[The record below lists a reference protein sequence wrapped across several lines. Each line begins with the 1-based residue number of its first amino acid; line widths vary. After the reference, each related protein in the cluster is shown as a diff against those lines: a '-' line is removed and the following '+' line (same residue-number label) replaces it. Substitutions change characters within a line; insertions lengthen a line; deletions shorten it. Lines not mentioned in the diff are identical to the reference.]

1 MRVSFRKQ
9 RAEPAVPRLN
19 RWKDQSGERAVM
31 QGGRIRTAK
40 RKVAVRLGV
49 LVTGLAILGWLITTA
64 VTYSSRIVRD
74 LLEIHTITVEGVHH
88 LDKQKVI
95 ELAQVRQG
103 MSLYQVMPTTVEE
116 QIEAHPWIKEAQ
128 VSRVLLHELKIA
140 VIERKTAAIVRSAS
154 QNFLSDE
161 EGHILTKL
169 GQVDDDTFPL
179 VTGVDLDGLLK
190 GTDVVRRSIMSG
202 IELARVIGHTFD
214 GRLRVQAENQ
224 TNLVALIQGVRFRFG
239 EESVEEQ
246 WERFQR
252 VKPTLKSLNFDGVG
266 RGVSEVDLR
275 YDNRIIVREGGG

>member
-1 MRVSFRKQ
+1 MRLSFRK
-9 RAEPAVPRLN
+9 RRTEPAAPRKN
-19 RWKDQSGERAVM
+19 QRKDLQGERAVK
-31 QGGRIRTAK
+31 QAGWRPTPK
-40 RKVAVRLGV
+40 RRVLVRLGV
-49 LVTGLAILGWLITTA
+49 LVTAMTIVGWLATMA
-64 VTYSSRIVRD
+64 VTYSSRMVRE

-95 ELAQVRQG
+95 ELAQVKQG
-103 MSLYQVMPTTVEE
+103 MPLHQLATATIEE
-116 QIEAHPWIKEAQ
+116 QIESHPWIKEAQ
-128 VSRVLLHELKIA
+128 VSRVPFHELRIE
-140 VIERKTAAIVRSAS
+140 VIERKPAAIVRAAS

-161 EGHILTKL
+161 EGHVLTKL

-190 GTDVVRRSIMSG
+190 GTKVVRRSIMSG
-202 IELARVIGHTFD
+202 IELARVVGRTFE
-214 GRLRVQAENQ
+214 GRLRVQTENQ
-224 TNLVALIQGVRFRFG
+224 ANLVAFIQGVRFRFG
-239 EESVEEQ
+239 EEAVEEQ

>member
-1 MRVSFRKQ
+1 MRVSFR
-9 RAEPAVPRLN
+9 RRRGASAAPRLHQ
-19 RWKDQSGERAVM
+19 WTDPSGEKAVIKV
-31 QGGRIRTAK
+31 GRMRTA
-40 RKVAVRLGV
+40 RRQVAVRLGV
-49 LVTGLAILGWLITTA
+49 LVTGVVILGWLITMA
-64 VTYSSRIVRD
+64 VTYSSRIVRE

-95 ELAQVRQG
+95 ELAQIQQG
-103 MSLYQVMPTTVEE
+103 TPLHQVVPAIVEE
-116 QIEAHPWIKEAQ
+116 QIKAHPWIKEVQ
-128 VSRVLLHELKIA
+128 VSRVPFHELKIA
-140 VIERKTAAIVRSAS
+140 VIERKPAAIVRAGS

-169 GQVDDDTFPL
+169 GQADDDTFPL

-214 GRLRVQAENQ
+214 GRLRVQAESQ
-224 TNLVALIQGVRFRFG
+224 TNLVALVQGVRFRFG

-252 VKPTLKSLNFDGVG
+252 VKPTLKSLNFDGAG
-266 RGVSEVDLR
+266 RGISEVDLR
-275 YDNRIIVREGGG
+275 YDNRIIVREGG

>member
-1 MRVSFRKQ
+1 MRFPFRK
-9 RAEPAVPRLN
+9 RRVEPAAPRLN
-19 RWKDQSGERAVM
+19 RWKDPQGERAVK
-31 QGGRIRTAK
+31 QVGRIRTAR
-40 RKVAVRLGV
+40 RKVVVRLGV
-49 LVTGLAILGWLITTA
+49 LVTGVVTLGWLIMMA
-64 VTYSSRIVRD
+64 VTYSSRLVHE
-74 LLEIHTITVEGVHH
+74 LLAIQRITVEGVHH

-95 ELAQVRQG
+95 ELAQIRQG
-103 MSLYQVMPTTVEE
+103 MPLHEIVTGTMEE
-116 QIEAHPWIKEAQ
+116 QIASHPWIKAAQ
-128 VSRVLLHELKIA
+128 VSRVPFHELKIA
-140 VIERKTAAIVRSAS
+140 VVERKPAAIVRAAS

-161 EGHILTKL
+161 EGHVLTKL
-169 GQVDDDTFPL
+169 GQADDDTFPL

-214 GRLRVQAENQ
+214 GRLQVQAENR
-224 TNLVALIQGVRFRFG
+224 TNLVAFIQGVRFRFG

-252 VKPTLKSLNFDGVG
+252 VKPTLKALNFDGVG